1 MMVSRKKFLAGA
13 VGVAATMVA
22 SRAAMAQ
29 TPPPGY
35 TRGEVGSARN
45 IAAVRRDLDRLIY
58 QLEQDRHDFGGYR
71 VRAIEEMRRARQNL
85 LNALQWD
92 ATHSH

>member
-1 MMVSRKKFLAGA
+1 MIVTRKKFLAGA

-22 SRAAMAQ
+22 SRAAMGQ
-29 TPPPGY
+29 TPPPDY

-45 IAAVRRDLDRLIY
+45 LVAVRRDLDRLIY
-58 QLEQDRHDFGGYR
+58 QLEHDRHDFGGYR
-71 VRAIEEMRRARQNL
+71 VRAIEDMRRARQNL